1 MLLLLR
7 VGIPTC
13 RFSHESSQSHV
24 LASSVVDSFRVSELG
39 EPYWPDHARVPAPL
53 TASGTGSLPSRSRP
67 NTFHVLQ
74 PAMIENE
81 RLGRYARRSSAP
93 PTRLDDGK
101 TRVLGSM
108 HRISHGSIDLDVPMR
123 HVAMSHSLVPDVP
136 SLVSST
142 LGSPPPTTAPSNKDP
157 ANS

>member
-81 RLGRYARRSSAP
+81 RLGRYARRAAAARRTVAADEIGRRKDASA
-93 PTRLDDGK
+93 RLDA
-101 TRVLGSM
+101 
-108 HRISHGSIDLDVPMR
+108 SHIAWLDR
-123 HVAMSHSLVPDVP
+123 S
-136 SLVSST
+136 
-142 LGSPPPTTAPSNKDP
+142 
-157 ANS
+157 

>member
-1 MLLLLR
+1 VLLLLR

-81 RLGRYARRSSAP
+81 RLGRYARRAPQQRAALWP

-123 HVAMSHSLVPDVP
+123 HVAM
-136 SLVSST
+136 
-142 LGSPPPTTAPSNKDP
+142 
-157 ANS
+157 